1 MEDVECVWADRPG
14 GDGTCAKKER
24 EEAMDACWRSDE
36 PPNYWDWDAQ
46 ECITEEENNRR
57 QK

>member
-1 MEDVECVWADRPG
+1 
-14 GDGTCAKKER
+14 
-24 EEAMDACWRSDE
+24 MDACWMSDE